1 MVLDCLSIANAMKG
15 TAMTLKEK
23 IYLLKWVPVGCF
35 MIGLG
40 LCGLALK
47 AWDKFD
53 DARNL
58 REPKTGKTKGL

>member
-1 MVLDCLSIANAMKG
+1 
-15 TAMTLKEK
+15 MTFKEK
-23 IYLLKWVPVGCF
+23 IYLLKWVPVICF
-35 MIGLG
+35 VIGLG
-40 LCGLALK
+40 LGGAVLK